1 MVRYPL
7 LIGWNCLLL
16 NELEIGIA
24 GGRVPLVDGGWNC
37 LLLNEQKRHVSRV
50 CSVILEGLQ
59 LVEEEEIN
67 AVQRCNYVCLRNLL
81 RRYQA

>member
-1 MVRYPL
+1 M
-7 LIGWNCLLL
+7 GWNCL
-16 NELEIGIA
+16 
-24 GGRVPLVDGGWNC
+24 

-50 CSVILEGLQ
+50 CSVILEGVQ
-59 LVEEEEIN
+59 VEEEEIN